1 MLLEEQPTFAQLY
14 LHIER
19 VGKGGIFM
27 DRNGFEISNAKVIS
41 EKEQADSQRK
51 LVEES
56 EQEVKDDESTV
67 DPQWPKR
74 NLYVSYKSFPTF
86 EKLMSSVIWASAEPN
101 FNYRSQFPV
110 LMTPDVIDR
119 LEKFTFVIEVWDQ
132 VSPDRNDL
140 VGLVKIPLAGF
151 CYSLR
156 TTEDDIFSLN
166 FLAEKHNMYPM
177 VVTDELLPIYSPKHG
192 KNIGTLKVMLGLGT
206 PTQVNR
212 QI

>member
-1 MLLEEQPTFAQLY
+1 M
-14 LHIER
+14 
-19 VGKGGIFM
+19 
-27 DRNGFEISNAKVIS
+27 
-41 EKEQADSQRK
+41 
-51 LVEES
+51 
-56 EQEVKDDESTV
+56 
-67 DPQWPKR
+67 PKR
-74 NLYVSYKSFPTF
+74 NLFVSYKAFPTF
-86 EKLMSSVIWASAEPN
+86 EKLISSVLWADAQPN

-140 VGLVKIPLAGF
+140 IGLVKIPLAGF
-151 CYSLR
+151 CYSLK

-177 VVTDELLPIYSPKHG
+177 VVCDELLPIYSPKHG

-206 PTQVNR
+206 PLQVNK